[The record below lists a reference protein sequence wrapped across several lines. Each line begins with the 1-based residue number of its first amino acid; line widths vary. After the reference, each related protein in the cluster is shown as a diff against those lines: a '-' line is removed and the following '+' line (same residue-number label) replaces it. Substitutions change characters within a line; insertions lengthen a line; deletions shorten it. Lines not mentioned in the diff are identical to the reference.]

1 MRAKPR
7 LLFLCQTL
15 PYPPDGGVNIRAYH
29 VLRLLAREF
38 RVTALCFFRR
48 DDRVSR
54 EAVEGGVAGLR
65 PFGEIEAFPIPQE
78 YAVTRLV
85 WDHLRSVVRRRA
97 YTVYTYES
105 RPFQARLGALLRQRF
120 DLVHMDS
127 LDLAGYLDRLEGT
140 PVICTHQNIESSLL
154 HRRAAGERSVLRRT
168 YLSWQAGQLAN
179 LEREWCERVAL
190 NVTVSDKDAHDLRR
204 LAPRAHIA
212 VVPNG
217 VDVEAFRPEAG
228 ADNGLV
234 FVGGANWFPNRDA
247 LVYFSE
253 EILPLIQKS
262 RGNLGVRWV
271 GRGTERDREHFRDR
285 YGIEVVGYVADV
297 RPYIRDAACYVVPL
311 RVGGG
316 TRLKVLD
323 AWAMGKAVVSTSIGC
338 EGLAAVNGLNILI
351 RDDPAGF
358 ADAVRAVLS
367 DPALRG
373 ALGREA
379 RATVERAYSWE
390 VIGGEMMCMYRSI
403 LEPRQPVSVLLNT

>member
-1 MRAKPR
+1 AGGRDRSPDGVRHPPRAFRQVSLGDLSGAPRLPIALGGGGSLRAKPR

-140 PVICTHQNIESSLL
+140 PVICTHQ
-154 HRRAAGERSVLRRT
+154 
-168 YLSWQAGQLAN
+168 
-179 LEREWCERVAL
+179 
-190 NVTVSDKDAHDLRR
+190 
-204 LAPRAHIA
+204 
-212 VVPNG
+212 
-217 VDVEAFRPEAG
+217 
-228 ADNGLV
+228 
-234 FVGGANWFPNRDA
+234 
-247 LVYFSE
+247 
-253 EILPLIQKS
+253 
-262 RGNLGVRWV
+262 
-271 GRGTERDREHFRDR
+271 
-285 YGIEVVGYVADV
+285 
-297 RPYIRDAACYVVPL
+297 
-311 RVGGG
+311 
-316 TRLKVLD
+316 
-323 AWAMGKAVVSTSIGC
+323 
-338 EGLAAVNGLNILI
+338 
-351 RDDPAGF
+351 
-358 ADAVRAVLS
+358 
-367 DPALRG
+367 
-373 ALGREA
+373 
-379 RATVERAYSWE
+379 
-390 VIGGEMMCMYRSI
+390 
-403 LEPRQPVSVLLNT
+403 